1 MSQDNKPR
9 IIYIK
14 RDDGFTQ
21 IWSEKSLNLL
31 QDADSDLIKN
41 SYIAVV
47 EYSAYEAVQV
57 ENAKLKEQVK
67 VMREALEFYADGSN
81 WEHISPHKAEYR
93 VIEESDM
100 GDGNFQITQMTDD
113 EWVGGKRARATLEKV
128 GR

>member
-9 IIYIK
+9 KYK
-14 RDDGFTQ
+14 CYACDTEYDEMFPDCPRCGDRYA
-21 IWSEKSLNLL
+21 LNFNEETFDFIL
-31 QDADSDLIKN
+31 Q
-41 SYIAVV
+41 
-47 EYSAYEAVQV
+47 